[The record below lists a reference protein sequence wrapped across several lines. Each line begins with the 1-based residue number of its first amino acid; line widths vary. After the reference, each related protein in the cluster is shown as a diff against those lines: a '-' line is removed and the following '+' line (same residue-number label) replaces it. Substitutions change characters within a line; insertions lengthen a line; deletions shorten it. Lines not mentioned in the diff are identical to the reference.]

1 VSRRS
6 SRTSDAGDRRPRE
19 PAERPARGRRAF
31 TILELEISLVVLMA
45 GLLSITSLLSVQSR
59 QMTRVE
65 SWCSGD
71 PTFYVV
77 SQSNHWLR
85 RLAAPAQLETQ
96 AGQEAWTPPV
106 SGTVK
111 YKVLLDSWD
120 ANVDE
125 KVGDAAVR
133 LQSVDD

>member
-6 SRTSDAGDRRPRE
+6 SESSGAGDRRPRQ
-19 PAERPARGRRAF
+19 PAERPARGRAAF

-59 QMTRVE
+59 QMTHVE
-65 SWCSGD
+65 SWCRGD

-111 YKVLLDSWD
+111 YQVLLDSWD

-125 KVGDAAVR
+125 KVADASVALR
-133 LQSVDD
+133 LVE